1 LEEHNLI
8 DYSLLVGVV
17 KNANTPSGGRYNHK
31 AALYLNKV
39 VVAMSSGK
47 VRENY
52 MGSRHL

>member
-17 KNANTPSGGRYNHK
+17 KNTNTPSGGRYNHK

-52 MGSRHL
+52 M